1 VNRAPIVGARLANQ
15 RLTKSG
21 PADPVKTVAW
31 FGAMQAQ
38 DYPAAKWAL
47 GLRTRGNPTDADIEG
62 AVDEGRILRTHV
74 MRPTWHFVAA
84 ADVRWLLALTAPR
97 VHRALRW
104 GHGQLGTDAEL
115 RTRAMRVI
123 ERVLTRESSQTRIEL
138 AEHLD
143 RAGIPVRRT
152 ALALVVIHAELE
164 ALVCS
169 GPRRG
174 KYPTYALLDRR
185 VPRAAPLDRD
195 EALAE
200 LTRRY
205 YQSHGPATVRDFV
218 WWSGLTVADAR
229 RGLDIVKARSQSIG
243 GLSYWS
249 LSAQR
254 TGDAPPDVHLL
265 PIYDEYLVAYRDHLA
280 VPRGK
285 TRWGIL
291 PQACISRGQ
300 VAGVWKAVQERDRLV
315 VEVQAERRLTRDE
328 RLTLEQKVERY
339 GRFRGSPVSL
349 RTTGP

>member
-1 VNRAPIVGARLANQ
+1 VSRATIVSARLANQ
-15 RLTKSG
+15 RLTKPG

-31 FGAMQAQ
+31 FGAVQAQ

-47 GLRTRGNPTDADIEG
+47 ALRTRGNPTDAEVER
-62 AVDEGRILRTHV
+62 AVDEGRIVRTHV

-104 GHGQLGTDAEL
+104 GHGQLGTHAEL
-115 RTRAMRVI
+115 RTRAMGVI
-123 ERVLTRESSQTRIEL
+123 ERALTNEASLTRIEL
-138 AEHLD
+138 GDHLD

-174 KYPTYALLDRR
+174 KHSTYALLDRR
-185 VPRAAPLDRD
+185 VPRSPLLDRD

-200 LTRRY
+200 LTKRY
-205 YQSHGPATVRDFV
+205 FQSHGPATIRDFA
-218 WWSGLTVADAR
+218 WWSGLTVADGR
-229 RGLDIVKARSQSIG
+229 RGLDIAKARSRSAG
-243 GLSYWS
+243 GLTYWS
-249 LSAQR
+249 LSAPR
-254 TGDAPPDVHLL
+254 AGDPPAGVHLL
-265 PIYDEYLVAYRDHLA
+265 PVYDEYLVAYRDQEA

-300 VAGVWKAVQERDRLV
+300 VAGAWKVIQERDRLV
-315 VEVQAERRLTRDE
+315 VEVQPERRLTRDE
-328 RLTLEQKVERY
+328 RFALEKRVQCY
-339 GRFRGSPVSL
+339 GRFRGSPAHL
-349 RTTGP
+349 RTTNP